1 MMGLVLGQSLMIIS
15 TTDILFCSLTS
26 PNYKGA
32 DAAVYTVP
40 RPHRTGMSIFQELTP
55 YPRGY
60 EYFPGSG
67 QATNWLMYGCL
78 GSTGFSLSR
87 IPPLCGIAN
96 DFGINPVPLL
106 QPYINLYIMQKYL
119 SFIMYYGSALLLF
132 TCKLHC
138 LQTF

>member
-1 MMGLVLGQSLMIIS
+1 MLLNVLHAVGDLQLLHTTVLITLLYSLSCNIS
-15 TTDILFCSLTS
+15 VCSLTS

-32 DAAVYTVP
+32 DAAVYAVT

-78 GSTGFSLSR
+78 GSTGFSVSR
-87 IPPLCGIAN
+87 
-96 DFGINPVPLL
+96 
-106 QPYINLYIMQKYL
+106 
-119 SFIMYYGSALLLF
+119 
-132 TCKLHC
+132 
-138 LQTF
+138 